1 VLPIGQPNGCT
12 RMLNEV
18 NKMENQRIEEGTIY
32 CPSCNKSDRIYLRV
46 ITMAV
51 DGSVPLDDSE
61 TPNVYP
67 VSTFKCT
74 NCGAMFD
81 VERVDPRK
89 ITTITKIEFDNDFT
103 VFTTREPLIAIRK
116 AKKWYR
122 EHFDGKLGNPHIIIL
137 GSDVYTTDPYDIV
150 IPDGE

>member
-1 VLPIGQPNGCT
+1 MVD
-12 RMLNEV
+12 
-18 NKMENQRIEEGTIY
+18 QRVSEGIIY
-32 CPSCNKSDRIYLRV
+32 CPNCNKSDRIYLRV

-51 DGSVPLDDSE
+51 DGSVPPDSE

-74 NCGAMFD
+74 NCGVMFD
-81 VERVDPRK
+81 LERVDPRI

-116 AKKWYR
+116 AKRWYR
-122 EHFDGKLGNPHIIIL
+122 EHFGGQLSNPHIIIL
-137 GSDVYTTDPYDIV
+137 GSDIYTTDPYDII
-150 IPDGE
+150 IPEEDKKSEVDI